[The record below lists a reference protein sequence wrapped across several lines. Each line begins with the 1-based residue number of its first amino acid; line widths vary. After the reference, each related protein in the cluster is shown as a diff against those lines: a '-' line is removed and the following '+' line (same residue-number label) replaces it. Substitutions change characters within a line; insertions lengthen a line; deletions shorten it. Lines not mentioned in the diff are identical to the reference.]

1 MKINRSKGGRIAGFM
16 PAVWYSKEASEAE
29 EQGSKEEVDSVPE
42 SAKILKG
49 DHIITAQETFKKGQ
63 LQKRRYILETL
74 LHDKKSSILC
84 LLHFSNCFFFSV
96 LYQNK
101 FKDFAFN

>member
-1 MKINRSKGGRIAGFM
+1 M

-29 EQGSKEEVDSVPE
+29 EQGSKEEVDSVSE

-63 LQKRRYILETL
+63 LQKRRYIFKSFLYNTR
-74 LHDKKSSILC
+74 KSSCVNARGIPPA
-84 LLHFSNCFFFSV
+84 V
-96 LYQNK
+96 
-101 FKDFAFN
+101 

>member
-29 EQGSKEEVDSVPE
+29 EQGSKEEVDSVSE

-63 LQKRRYILETL
+63 LQKRRYSLEILLCDDIT
-74 LHDKKSSILC
+74 ILK
-84 LLHFSNCFFFSV
+84 LNFESFVNILFSNV
-96 LYQNK
+96 IPEK
-101 FKDFAFN
+101 I